1 MGKNNKKNRNQNQ
14 NQNQNRVEIDD
25 DLNNINPSNVS
36 ELSDGLDGF
45 EEVTHKKSNRNI
57 FAQLDSDENIDD
69 IKNTANTENNEEYCN
84 YCKYIR
90 CVCAHGSSKPIINEN
105 IHLKSD
111 KQSEDYYFAKGYHA
125 DDYEHDYNEAIKH
138 YKDSLI
144 HDSEHYKSIAS
155 YNMALIY
162 EEKLNDIENA
172 EKYYKI
178 SCEKNYK
185 DAFVNLALLYFN
197 QEKYVDAEKYFKKAV
212 EFGYCKIYYEYAKT
226 LEKLDK
232 KEEAFKYLQYHLML
246 KNANTTERNMWRR
259 LIKK

>member
-36 ELSDGLDGF
+36 ELSDGF

-57 FAQLDSDENIDD
+57 FAQLDSDENTESNIDAESIIETKND
-69 IKNTANTENNEEYCN
+69 PPKTTITTDKNNIKPKES
-84 YCKYIR
+84 I
-90 CVCAHGSSKPIINEN
+90 
-105 IHLKSD
+105 SD
-111 KQSEDYYFAKGYHA
+111 NLSEDYYFAKGYHA

-162 EEKLNDIENA
+162 EEKLDDTVNA

-197 QEKYVDAEKYFKKAV
+197 QEKYADAEKYFKQAV
-212 EFGYCKIYYEYAKT
+212 ELGYCKIYYEYAKT